1 MTHLREM
8 LTLFC
13 VKFSIVILHDYLE
26 VPVDDP
32 LAEYG
37 VAPEE
42 VEGVSV
48 VAVTPGEHD
57 QLRLWRTLQTS
68 STNTSEN

>member
-13 VKFSIVILHDYLE
+13 VKFSIVILHEYLE

-48 VAVTPGEHD
+48 VALNVLPPGTKD
-57 QLRLWRTLQTS
+57 IFGRDVVFSGRGR
-68 STNTSEN
+68 